1 MDSLNLSTGEV
12 SVGVPSKLSTFTFV
26 PAVQKL
32 PIKNIFTEKGR
43 SGTLTEKPDKNGAV
57 SHEKTSRKSVSDG
70 EIIRAEWVLINDSVE
85 GGAGNVTLPQ
95 SKTSP
100 ARASLSQTKS
110 SLSIS
115 AQSQNTPN
123 HAAAETASMETGADK
138 HRDISQQQC
147 HHTSRHVEVSLGCC
161 ANRTPGSEDILSPAD
176 SGDLLP
182 TLASSRESILSDASD
197 REKSWSAVQLSSVT
211 SPASLSRTISPCS
224 SVPSGA
230 FTPSVIQVKRHFL
243 APGSSLIHIPQT
255 CFSSCE
261 SLSSSVFSQ
270 NPPPRH
276 RPPLTRLSLLTAILR
291 KGRLPVLS
299 SALQRPYTPCWPVNP
314 VTLSFCNACS
324 AASSVASIPLEFS
337 SRFSSLASIDVQNH
351 HCREPTCQS
360 NELNR
365 TCTPSQVQR
374 RSEPVNFTLPRAPVF
389 CSNFLSASP
398 PKHEET
404 VCTTSKTLPLT
415 HISISKLPE
424 LKPGS
429 NHTFF
434 KGSADNN
441 LKKLISP
448 SPKLIN
454 EPQTST
460 PQKWSR
466 KPNSSLSKLRWLSQQ
481 LRSSP
486 VFPPHP
492 EPSHSCA
499 TIFPARAD
507 TASPLPPPRNPTG
520 RYELERSHFDPTGA
534 THSQGIRKAP
544 CLSPSCYTPIVFS
557 GWPSPTSSPTP
568 TPSPA
573 PPIRDLTP
581 SPFSLR
587 STPSPRP
594 GSGISDYSDREGKKR
609 KTHKITLSYKS
620 LAAIPTNTLLLD
632 QQAIDEQVER
642 EMSSCDT
649 LNTGIASDTH
659 TEMCSPA
666 QLRQQSEE
674 LYAVIDEILANSIA
688 ASTRSSTTNN
698 GLQPKNSSF
707 SKSLGRETKYASL
720 CSLHP
725 SADVERKLL
734 GRKQTKPVIRPMTAI
749 PRLTIEDKDEFHP
762 KPFRQFASKQTSTD
776 KKRVENKHPDEV
788 GKDSHAGTKGKML
801 REERKA
807 ERRSPFSL
815 CDLHIKEPDEQLS
828 RHGKG
833 ASASFSS
840 TERHMEGFEAHI

>member
-1 MDSLNLSTGEV
+1 
-12 SVGVPSKLSTFTFV
+12 
-26 PAVQKL
+26 
-32 PIKNIFTEKGR
+32 
-43 SGTLTEKPDKNGAV
+43 
-57 SHEKTSRKSVSDG
+57 
-70 EIIRAEWVLINDSVE
+70 
-85 GGAGNVTLPQ
+85 
-95 SKTSP
+95 
-100 ARASLSQTKS
+100 
-110 SLSIS
+110 
-115 AQSQNTPN
+115 
-123 HAAAETASMETGADK
+123 METGADK

-224 SVPSGA
+224 SVPSGV

-314 VTLSFCNACS
+314 ITLSFCNACS

-374 RSEPVNFTLPRAPVF
+374 RSEPVKSFALPRAPVF

-429 NHTFF
+429 NHTFL

-609 KTHKITLSYKS
+609 K
-620 LAAIPTNTLLLD
+620 
-632 QQAIDEQVER
+632 V
-642 EMSSCDT
+642 
-649 LNTGIASDTH
+649 ASI
-659 TEMCSPA
+659 C
-666 QLRQQSEE
+666 
-674 LYAVIDEILANSIA
+674 AVCM
-688 ASTRSSTTNN
+688 TR
-698 GLQPKNSSF
+698 LK
-707 SKSLGRETKYASL
+707 
-720 CSLHP
+720 
-725 SADVERKLL
+725 
-734 GRKQTKPVIRPMTAI
+734 
-749 PRLTIEDKDEFHP
+749 
-762 KPFRQFASKQTSTD
+762 
-776 KKRVENKHPDEV
+776 
-788 GKDSHAGTKGKML
+788 
-801 REERKA
+801 
-807 ERRSPFSL
+807 
-815 CDLHIKEPDEQLS
+815 
-828 RHGKG
+828 
-833 ASASFSS
+833 
-840 TERHMEGFEAHI
+840 